1 MGTKSGSTIEAIQAL
16 DEQIDGV
23 SKHPVSEAEIKRAKD
38 SILNGFVF
46 NLDSPEKIL
55 REQMTY
61 EFYGYSLDYLD
72 KFRAGVEKVTQ
83 ADVARVA
90 AKYLHKDQL
99 AVLVVGH
106 AAEFDKPLSSVGPVT
121 NVDITI
127 PPPPGA
133 PEGPA
138 KSAQ

>member
-1 MGTKSGSTIEAIQAL
+1 M
-16 DEQIDGV
+16 
-23 SKHPVSEAEIKRAKD
+23 
-38 SILNGFVF
+38 
-46 NLDSPEKIL
+46 

-61 EFYGYSLDYLD
+61 EILRIFSDYLD

-90 AKYLHKDQL
+90 ARYLHKDQL
-99 AVLVVGH
+99 AVLVVGT
-106 AAEFDKPLSSVGPVT
+106 PRSSTSHCRHWARSP